1 LSDGAAA
8 EEAFRA
14 RPSPLTF
21 SEMLMVDIL
30 SVDGVASRELVDGSF
45 LTEAVAGVFLV
56 VDFGVEVMEDER
68 AEPEGA
74 ETDGG
79 QKLVRLIKKEQHLR
93 NSLILPWE
101 VFASTNYGGK
111 AGSGICL

>member
-45 LTEAVAGVFLV
+45 LTEAVGGVFLV
-56 VDFGVEVMEDER
+56 VAFGVVVKEDEM

-79 QKLVRLIKKEQHLR
+79 
-93 NSLILPWE
+93 
-101 VFASTNYGGK
+101 
-111 AGSGICL
+111 